1 MNNVMG
7 YSKSM
12 GHVTMLNNSNGKQTK
27 DDVEWDG
34 NVETLDPNRA
44 NIRLHTNWNGYNT
57 NLNLKNADVQNLNEN
72 PRFQNFFERLS
83 RVKKAQQFRPF
94 PDKPQ
99 KRRFSLA
106 PRRSRRRGAATR
118 RRRRR

>member
-34 NVETLDPNRA
+34 NVVTLDPNRA

-57 NLNLKNADVQNLNEN
+57 NLNLKNADVEHLNEN
-72 PRFQNFFERLS
+72 PRFQSFFERLS
-83 RVKKAQQFRPF
+83 RVKNAQQFRPF
-94 PDKPQ
+94 PP